1 MLTERPI
8 LYSFRR
14 CPYAMRARLA
24 LLVSGTVCELREVK
38 LSMKPDALIALSPKA
53 TVPVLL
59 TPEGK
64 VIDQS
69 IEIMHWALATNDPE
83 QWLTSANDP
92 LIAAN
97 DGPFKHHLDHYKYP
111 NRHDSDPIEHRAAA
125 VAMLGALEA
134 RLATSASLSGTA
146 RSLADMAV
154 MPFVRQFA
162 NTDRAFFDAL
172 DLPRVQHWLSHHIA
186 SPLFQTAMTVYPRWT
201 GPDAAVTLFPATKF
215 DQSPWERRQ

>member
-1 MLTERPI
+1 LNDRPI

-38 LSMKPDALIALSPKA
+38 LSMKPDELIALSPKA

-59 TPEGK
+59 APDGK

-69 IEIMHWALATNDPE
+69 LDIMHWSLGNNDPE
-83 QWLTSANDP
+83 QWLASADDP

-97 DGPFKHHLDHYKYP
+97 DGPFKHHLDRYKYP
-111 NRHDSDPIEHRAAA
+111 NRYDSDPLEHRAAA
-125 VAMLGALEA
+125 VDMLGALEA
-134 RLATSASLSGTA
+134 RLATAAYLAGPA
-146 RSLADMAV
+146 RSFADMAI

-201 GPDAAVTLFPATKF
+201 GPEAEVTHLPAIAAGH
-215 DQSPWERRQ
+215 